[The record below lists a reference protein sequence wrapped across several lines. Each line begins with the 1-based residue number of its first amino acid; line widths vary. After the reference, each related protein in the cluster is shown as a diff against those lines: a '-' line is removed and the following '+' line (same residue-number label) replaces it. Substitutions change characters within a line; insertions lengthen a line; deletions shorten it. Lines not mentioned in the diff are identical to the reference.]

1 MSAQIALDKVNG
13 TGRSAYA
20 CRSVPYLSDLR
31 QRAVLDAGGTGIGR
45 LKDLAVLPHEAV
57 PAVQWAI
64 VATNAGE
71 RILRWSDVAIEPAHV
86 RLRKRLAGLAPET
99 LPSDALRL
107 GRDVLDRRIVDTDA
121 GSEAK
126 VTDLQLEELGR
137 ELRLVGADVSWR
149 GLLRRIGIETPV
161 ARVAT
166 ALRRPLARR
175 VVPWGRVELAG
186 PEAGTG

>member
-1 MSAQIALDKVNG
+1 MGARRARDKMNG

-31 QRAVLDAGGTGIGR
+31 QRTVLDAGGNGIGK

-57 PAVQWAI
+57 PSVQWAI
-64 VATNAGE
+64 VATDAGE
-71 RILRWSDVAIEPAHV
+71 RVLRWSDIAIEPAHV

-107 GRDVLDRRIVDTDA
+107 GRDLLDKRIVDTDA
-121 GSEAK
+121 GAIAQVS
-126 VTDLQLEELGR
+126 DLQLEEMGR
-137 ELRLVGADVSWR
+137 ELRLVGADVGWR

-166 ALRRPLARR
+166 ALRRPLASR
-175 VVPWGRVELAG
+175 VVPWVRVELADA
-186 PEAGTG
+186 EARAG